1 MNFQKLK
8 EFLDKKI
15 EQSTDESTIDVF
27 PIPCGL
33 GKSQYIKYK
42 ISDCLN
48 ENTGLIVV
56 TDSVERLSDYIIDDN
71 DFSNYVRRNEKKIA
85 LLTND
90 TISNE
95 LKTLNYKPVIL
106 MTTQRFFQTT
116 RAEIMKLTTYK
127 YGKREK
133 IIFDEKPYIV
143 ELLRIDI
150 ATVEKIDIELNK
162 QLDNTIDAEDKKW
175 LVEQWQNFIIKFKKL
190 ISQYENMNTGYQLS
204 LWQDKKELPSI
215 TDDDNRFLTLVDK
228 YRQYLNSNDNATVK
242 NIKAIFQIADNGAR
256 FISFKKNKQTNSGE
270 TLNTYDNFFQVLI
283 ENNDKLLNVGAKVYI
298 LDGTADLTPEYD
310 SYFVNKIDCSQFQ
323 RTYPNL
329 TIRFID
335 LPQTSKTRLTSKENK
350 KTVKNIADYIN
361 LLPYDVQ
368 AVFTHKSIRNELS
381 KYYQNINHFGNI
393 KGLNTYNQMNNLL
406 QIGVFR
412 FPDSYYFDLAGFKTL
427 TANPKLRICVYQQT
441 QYQKLQ
447 HNIMCRCI
455 AADIEQNLFRSKIR
469 NVDCKEPVT
478 YTILFNVKE
487 YAEVIDIMKSRFP
500 KAKIEVVPTPTL
512 FLKAK
517 NQQRKNSKQSISQ
530 IIIDWLEKQP
540 KGKIFKI
547 NDMYIE
553 LSISRKQFSKAKENN
568 KSLSK
573 IFQNMQT
580 DKRGYY
586 CIK

>member
-56 TDSVERLSDYIIDDN
+56 TDSVERLNDYIIDDS
-71 DFSNYVRRNEKKIA
+71 DFSNYVKRNEKKIA

-95 LKTLNYKPVIL
+95 LKTLNYKPIVL
-106 MTTQRFFQTT
+106 MTTQRYFQMT
-116 RAEIMKLTTYK
+116 RAEIMELTTYK

-150 ATVEKIDIELNK
+150 ATIERIDIELNK
-162 QLDNTIDAEDKKW
+162 QLDNTLDAEDKKW

-190 ISQYENMNTGYQLS
+190 ISQYENINTGYQLS
-204 LWQDKKELPSI
+204 LWQDKKELPNI

-329 TIRFID
+329 TIRFVD

-381 KYYQNINHFGNI
+381 KYYQNINYFGNI

-427 TANPKLRICVYQQT
+427 TANPKLRLCVYQQK
-441 QYQKLQ
+441 QYQELQ
-447 HNIMCRCI
+447 HNTMCRCI
-455 AADIEQNLFRSKIR
+455 AADVEQNLFRSKIR

-540 KGKIFKI
+540 KGKVFKI

-568 KSLSK
+568 KSLS
-573 IFQNMQT
+573 
-580 DKRGYY
+580 
-586 CIK
+586 